1 MYIIANYAEMLGFIN
16 AIENEFMLFL
26 YDYSMF
32 VYNIIAKLNSPTI
45 ISKLISGLKSVY

>member
-1 MYIIANYAEMLGFIN
+1 MLGFIN

-26 YDYSMF
+26 DDSIELF

-45 ISKLISGLKSVY
+45 ISRLNSGLKSLY

>member
-1 MYIIANYAEMLGFIN
+1 MLDFIN
-16 AIENEFMLFL
+16 AIEKEFMLFS
-26 YDYSMF
+26 YDSIELF